1 MKKVIKLENVSKFIE
16 EDLGESVKVVE
27 LGYGNNK
34 IKVIVKE
41 NTMPVSSHFDE
52 EEGIVILNNNNED
65 IMEEVYCLLFDED
78 FVDSELSLI
87 SLEGAQNGC
96 LVLMNLEQ
104 LTNDDL
110 LALTS

>member
-1 MKKVIKLENVSKFIE
+1 MKKQIKLENVSKFIE
-16 EDLGESVKVVE
+16 EDLGEAVKVVE
-27 LGYGNNK
+27 LAYGANK

-52 EEGIVILNNNNED
+52 EEGIVILNNNDKD

-78 FVDSELSLI
+78 FADSEMTLI
-87 SLEGAQNGC
+87 SLEDAQNGC

-104 LTNDDL
+104 FTNDDL
-110 LALTS
+110 VALAS